1 MKILLSLPPNLVGS
15 FHEITGLSR
24 DEFFCASDPIGHR
37 VGSGGGSVWLLERSG
52 ASGKKILIHAGGE
65 SRRLPSYSTSGK
77 VLTPIPEFDTSL
89 LEMQLPLYKEI
100 MQKAP
105 ENVNTLIASG
115 DVFIRTSEALD
126 EIPDADV
133 ICYGLEVEPELA
145 KNHGVFAMSKDKGL
159 ELDFMMQKPSLERLA
174 EVKTTHNYLMD
185 IGLWLLSD
193 KAVEMLGKH
202 SKDAEGNIKYYDLYS
217 DFGRCLGNNP
227 EIEDKELNKLSV
239 RILPLK
245 GGEFY
250 HYGTS
255 RELIS
260 STMAVLGQKKSVFT
274 QNCVVETGFSE
285 KNTNIWI
292 ENSFIG
298 KNWTISENNIIT
310 GVPENDWKISLKPGD
325 CLDIVPLG
333 ENSFVARPYGFNEQF
348 KYVDAGEEDAFK
360 VKAFPVVDDVEEL
373 GKAVNKILGG
383 ENIIG
388 LYPMVSAE
396 EILNKANLKRLFEQ
410 QKSYHDGV

>member
-15 FHEITGLSR
+15 FHKITGLSR

-52 ASGKKILIHAGGE
+52 TSGKKILIHAGGE

-77 VLTPIPEFDTSL
+77 VLTPIPEFNTSL

-100 MQKAP
+100 MHKVP
-105 ENVNTLIASG
+105 TSVNTLIASG
-115 DVFIRTSEALD
+115 DVFIRTSEALE
-126 EIPDADV
+126 EIPCADV
-133 ICYGLEVEPELA
+133 ICYGLEVEPKLA

-217 DFGRCLGNNP
+217 DFGRCLGNHP

-333 ENSFVARPYGFNEQF
+333 ENSFVARPYGFNEPF

-383 ENIIG
+383 ENVNG

-410 QKSYHDGV
+410 RKSYHDGV